1 VRYNPGTYLPG
12 YHYYQADG
20 DRRTVGRPT
29 DQVDATLVR
38 DPAQRYAARDG
49 CVAAL
54 EGIKILAGLP
64 APSRNYRAGG

>member
-1 VRYNPGTYLPG
+1 
-12 YHYYQADG
+12 
-20 DRRTVGRPT
+20 VGRPT

-49 CVAAL
+49 SVAAL

-64 APSRNYRAGG
+64 PPSRDHRAGG